1 MTYRIVKDG
10 PSFLIALD
18 SLDDPP
24 LSIVEPNEPAF
35 MTLEA
40 AVKRR
45 AQLEDAVIAMTK
57 EYEKETQRPDVA

>member
-1 MTYRIVKDG
+1 MTYRIIKDG

-24 LSIVEPNEPAF
+24 LSIVEITEPAF

-45 AQLEDAVIAMTK
+45 AQLEDAVVALSK
-57 EYEKETQRPDVA
+57 ECGGS